1 MTEIALAYSSI
12 DKARAEAITR
22 VLGALGYAV
31 SPQPLT
37 ANAVDEAK
45 ALVVFWSSGS
55 VNSIPINQFA
65 AQASANRKLVSVRA
79 GQADPPAAYA
89 LVALHDLSRWTGSLE
104 APELRTFLQHVVR
117 MAPPK
122 NATAAATLS
131 PQQMQPRAPVNV
143 AASNATPFNFA
154 GPPLATPRAPEP
166 ALVRTTPPPQNV
178 QQHRHVGL
186 RAAPPQPVAP
196 QLAPQ
201 QPAPQQT
208 QMAPH
213 LAPQPAPLA
222 RSAAEKAGAAMPRQ
236 LERPEPRRASERR
249 RAGGGGVARVAFG
262 AIAVSVVAGAAVAA
276 FNYEPGQ
283 QNASASPEPVT
294 TNVAINVAPN
304 AMPGPVAGTVTDAA
318 PETASLTSVQVAS
331 AEPLPAPLATPD
343 TAAIVQSA
351 RGWTA
356 SLPTLPATPKAT
368 PASAT
373 SVGAPATTRPPSR
386 QQKAMV
392 RLTPIDAPLSSTGI
406 VAIDNANLG
415 SGAPVN
421 TLASDPNRARTPEEE
436 RAWIRKQATY
446 GPE

>member
-104 APELRTFLQHVVR
+104 APELRTFLQHIVR

-122 NATAAATLS
+122 NATAAATLT
-131 PQQMQPRAPVNV
+131 PQQMAPRPSVNV
-143 AASNATPFNFA
+143 PASNTTPFNFA
-154 GPPLATPRAPEP
+154 GPIAAARSAEP
-166 ALVRTTPPPQNV
+166 APRLVDPPPHV
-178 QQHRHVGL
+178 QQQRAIGL
-186 RAAPPQPVAP
+186 RAAPAQQPTPPPVAVP
-196 QLAPQ
+196 H
-201 QPAPQQT
+201 PAT
-208 QMAPH
+208 
-213 LAPQPAPLA
+213 
-222 RSAAEKAGAAMPRQ
+222 EKAAIPRRI
-236 LERPEPRRASERR
+236 ERPEPRKTPERR

-276 FNYEPGQ
+276 FNYDPGQ
-283 QNASASPEPVT
+283 QSAAAPEPANT
-294 TNVAINVAPN
+294 DVAISVAPN

-318 PETASLTSVQVAS
+318 PEAASLTGVQVAS
-331 AEPLPAPLATPD
+331 AEPLPAPLAPAE
-343 TAAIVQSA
+343 AATVQSS

-356 SLPTLPATPKAT
+356 SLPTLPAAVKAT
-368 PASAT
+368 PVSAT
-373 SVGAPATTRPPSR
+373 SSGAPAAPRAAR
-386 QQKAMV
+386 QKAPV
-392 RLTPIDAPLSSTGI
+392 RLTPIDGPLPSTGI

-415 SGAPVN
+415 SGTPVN
-421 TLASDPNRARTPEEE
+421 TLTSNPNRPRTPEEE
-436 RAWIRKQATY
+436 RAWIRKQTTY
-446 GPE
+446 GPDN

>member
-22 VLGALGYAV
+22 VLSALGYAV

-79 GQADPPAAYA
+79 GQSDPPAAYA
-89 LVALHDLSRWTGSLE
+89 LVALHDLSRWTGSLD

-122 NATAAATLS
+122 NATAAATLT
-131 PQQMQPRAPVNV
+131 PQQMTPRAPVNV
-143 AASNATPFNFA
+143 PASNAAPFNFA
-154 GPPLATPRAPEP
+154 GPGPQSRPIEPPREVAPQRP
-166 ALVRTTPPPQNV
+166 
-178 QQHRHVGL
+178 VGL
-186 RAAPPQPVAP
+186 RVAP
-196 QLAPQ
+196 
-201 QPAPQQT
+201 T
-208 QMAPH
+208 
-213 LAPQPAPLA
+213 PQPAPVP
-222 RSAAEKAGAAMPRQ
+222 RPAAEKVGVAMPRHVDRP
-236 LERPEPRRASERR
+236 ESRPEPRRAPERR

-283 QNASASPEPVT
+283 QNTASGPEPV

-304 AMPGPVAGTVTDAA
+304 AMPGPVPGTVTDAT
-318 PETASLTSVQVAS
+318 PDTASLTSVQVAS
-331 AEPLPAPLATPD
+331 AAPLPAPLATPD
-343 TAAIVQSA
+343 TAATVQSA

-356 SLPTLPATPKAT
+356 TLPTIPGVPKVT

-373 SVGAPATTRPPSR
+373 SPGAPAARPAR
-386 QQKAMV
+386 QTAPVK
-392 RLTPIDAPLSSTGI
+392 LTPIDGPLPSTGI

-415 SGAPVN
+415 PGTPVN
-421 TLASDPNRARTPEEE
+421 TLASTPSRPRTPEEE
-436 RAWIRKQATY
+436 RAWIRQQATY